1 MHQTWVEGWRLT
13 EAAAVLLVV
22 VGCVRFA
29 TGALLRLP
37 CWFLP
42 SGAVTGLLLTS
53 DSVLL
58 VKIPKSGDVQVIQTE
73 KKKLE
78 ANRNSHR
85 TKKTSC
91 I

>member
-1 MHQTWVEGWRLT
+1 M
-13 EAAAVLLVV
+13 EAAALVV

-29 TGALLRLP
+29 TGALLCLP

-42 SGAVTGLLLTS
+42 PGALTGLLLTS

-58 VKIPKSGDVQVIQTE
+58 VKIPVRSGDVQVIQTK

-85 TKKTSC
+85 TKKTCRSPVFNL
-91 I
+91 IY